1 MKTCSRCNT
10 EQPDTEFYPSSYRRK
25 DGTRALSSWCKT
37 CTKNESASYQKEN
50 PGKVREWG
58 WRKHI
63 KKKYGMTAD
72 LYQKMFQ
79 AQNGTCAICNQ
90 QETHLYRNKQI
101 GYLAIDHDHAT
112 GKIRELLCFNC
123 NTGLGR
129 FNDDQQLLSNAI
141 EYLRRHSAILSPKD

>member
-1 MKTCSRCNT
+1 MKNCSRCNT
-10 EQPDTEFYPSSYRRK
+10 EQPNTEFYPSSYRRK

-37 CTKNESASYQKEN
+37 CTKNESFAYQKEN

-72 LYQKMFQ
+72 LYQTMFQ
-79 AQNGTCAICNQ
+79 AQNGTCAICEQ
-90 QETHLYRNKQI
+90 PETHLYRNKQI

-112 GKIRELLCFNC
+112 GKIRQLLCFNC

-129 FNDDQQLLSNAI
+129 FGDNADLLSKAA
-141 EYLRRHSAILSPKD
+141 EYVKKHSATIAQDD